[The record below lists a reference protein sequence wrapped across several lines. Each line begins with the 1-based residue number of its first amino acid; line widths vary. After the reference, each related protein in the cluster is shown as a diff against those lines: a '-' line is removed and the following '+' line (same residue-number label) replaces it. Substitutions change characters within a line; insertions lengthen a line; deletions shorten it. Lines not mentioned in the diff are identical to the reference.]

1 MTGDLPDQC
10 RAAAGAAFVLDTN
23 YPKCLQLKVHLT
35 LNLATQTYYLTK
47 MVDPFAF
54 VLDYSP
60 DYLFYRVASNR
71 NYWTWRWVYYSTVWL
86 ITLQWSLAEYITVY
100 LLYSVWDQT
109 AVIRCGS
116 CRPGTLHTVK
126 STYNT
131 QQPPL
136 PYTLN
141 TASFTVNTV

>member
-10 RAAAGAAFVLDTN
+10 RAAARPAFVLDTN
-23 YPKCLQLKVHLT
+23 YPKWWQLKVHLT

-71 NYWTWRWVYYSTVWL
+71 NY
-86 ITLQWSLAEYITVY
+86 
-100 LLYSVWDQT
+100 
-109 AVIRCGS
+109 
-116 CRPGTLHTVK
+116 
-126 STYNT
+126 
-131 QQPPL
+131 
-136 PYTLN
+136 
-141 TASFTVNTV
+141 